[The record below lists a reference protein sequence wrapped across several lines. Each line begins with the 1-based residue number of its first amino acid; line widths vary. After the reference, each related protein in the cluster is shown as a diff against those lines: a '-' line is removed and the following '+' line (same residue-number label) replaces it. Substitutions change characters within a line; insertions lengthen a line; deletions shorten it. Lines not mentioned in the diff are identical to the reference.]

1 MSASTDPTSR
11 PRALAAAWKWWGVLY
26 LAALLA
32 GLAGGLWP
40 DAIYPARGDGRS
52 APLPT
57 LRTVALAQAAF
68 ILLAYP
74 MVLFAR
80 WRGGLRRRSWAEALV
95 ESAGLLIAAAPFYV
109 AAAYLADATGTD
121 AIRTA
126 VYVASLLP
134 LAWCS
139 GAWMARSRW
148 RAWVLVDVLII
159 ALGLPAAYYIAREFL
174 TPDPLDW
181 LRRAAPLTF
190 IWETGASRLG
200 VLISR
205 PIWAACIWSLAG
217 AAGICALALLPPQ
230 STDVAGDERP
240 DLPGT

>member
-1 MSASTDPTSR
+1 MSASTDLTSR

-40 DAIYPARGDGRS
+40 DAIYPARGDVRP

-80 WRGGLRRRSWAEALV
+80 WRGGMPRRSWAEAAV

-181 LRRAAPLTF
+181 VRRAAPLMF

-200 VLISR
+200 VLIPR
-205 PIWAACIWSLAG
+205 PIWAACIWALAG

-230 STDVAGDERP
+230 PTEAAADERQ
-240 DLPGT
+240 DVQRT